1 MSTAGAPTYL
11 STVLDGDLNS
21 TTTMVATLLVMSIG
35 GILSFLVS
43 SFVVNN
49 KKDKDKYATPWP
61 KVEGALPFI
70 GNLLQLKDPK
80 YLSRCTEEWANKYS
94 KEYGCYEMNLMG
106 ERWIVA
112 CNEARIKEIMLKR
125 PFKVTRSA
133 HSTETASSVGA
144 AGVFSKEG
152 TEWQQHR
159 KLVAPMFNNNHI
171 RDYIQHF
178 RVVSKR
184 LVDKW
189 GSKTESFGINDDLFK
204 YAMDLTALSS
214 LGKDFNTLSHP
225 NEMAANLNQTFD
237 GIMLRALSPIH
248 YWKIPFVGQYLD
260 GVGFAVDRLVKSM
273 EEIIDS
279 YQKKKEEA
287 GSDPDEV
294 TLVGKVVEESEKD
307 SELDRK
313 TIVGNLLTVFFAGTD
328 SIAATL
334 CSVLQYLLED
344 ETGLQQDLANEIRS
358 NLPANLND
366 ITFDDLSFENTP
378 LLKSLILEVNRC
390 TPAFPIVF
398 FHTAE
403 DVPFCGTTLPKDT
416 EIMAMLKHVSLNPH
430 HAPAAVPTGPNGEY
444 KDHTQF
450 HPRRWLVHADDKGN
464 KDKKSGSG
472 GKFVCKPP
480 QVNSTSFMAFGHGR
494 RQCLGRNSADMTI
507 AFTIAAILQSF
518 IVEKAPDYES
528 AGRELFLAN
537 TPDKDIRIQLTKRE

>member
-1 MSTAGAPTYL
+1 MSTTGAPTYL

-35 GILSFLVS
+35 GVLSFLVS
-43 SFVVNN
+43 SSIANN
-49 KKDKDKYATPWP
+49 SKKDKDKYATPWP

-80 YLSRCTEEWANKYS
+80 YLPQRTEEWANKYS
-94 KEYGCYEMNLMG
+94 KEHGCYEMNLMG
-106 ERWIVA
+106 VRWVVV

-125 PFKVTRSA
+125 PFKVTRSTHTIEGA
-133 HSTETASSVGA
+133 RSVSVYGVATTEGD
-144 AGVFSKEG
+144 
-152 TEWQQHR
+152 EWQQHR
-159 KLVAPMFNNNHI
+159 KLVAPMFNNNRI
-171 RDYIQHF
+171 RDYMQHI

-184 LVDKW
+184 LIDKW
-189 GSKTESFGINDDLFK
+189 GSKTECFGINNDLSNF
-204 YAMDLTALSS
+204 AMDFTALST
-214 LGKDFNTLSHP
+214 LGKDFNTLNHP
-225 NEMAANLNQTFD
+225 NEMAVTLYQAFD
-237 GIMLRALSPIH
+237 GIMLRTLSPIH
-248 YWKIPFVGQYLD
+248 FWKIPLIGQYLD
-260 GVGFAVDRLVKSM
+260 GIGFAVDRLIRSI
-273 EEIIDS
+273 EEIVDS
-279 YQKKKEEA
+279 YKKKKEA
-287 GSDPDEV
+287 GSKLGED

-313 TIVGNLLTVFFAGTD
+313 TIVGNLLTVFLASAD
-328 SIAATL
+328 STASTL
-334 CSVLQYLLED
+334 CSVLQYVVED

-358 NLPANLND
+358 NLPANLTD
-366 ITFDDLSFENTP
+366 ITLDDLSFENTP

-450 HPRRWLVHADDKGN
+450 HPRRWLVHADNKEN
-464 KDKKSGSG
+464 KDTKSGSG

-480 QVNSTSFMAFGHGR
+480 EVNSTSFVTFGHGR
-494 RQCLGRNSADMTI
+494 RQCLGRNLADMTI

-528 AGRELFLAN
+528 AGREL
-537 TPDKDIRIQLTKRE
+537 TMTSIPDKDIRIQLTERE